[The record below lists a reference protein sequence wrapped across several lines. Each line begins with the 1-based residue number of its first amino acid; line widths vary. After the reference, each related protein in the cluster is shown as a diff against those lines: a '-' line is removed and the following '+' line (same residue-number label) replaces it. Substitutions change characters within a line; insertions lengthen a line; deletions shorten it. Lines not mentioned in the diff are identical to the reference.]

1 MQVTYQ
7 ECLDNNGRAAL
18 FMLNRTRPEFR
29 GWEWWYVKQL
39 SHSATL
45 TIDPVMPDGGIG
57 TITSTA
63 FGPGGAR
70 VLIAFGGGYAAVMDA
85 TDFNATPVPEAP
97 PYQIRSV

>member
-7 ECLDNNGRAAL
+7 ECLDNNGRIAL

-57 TITSTA
+57 LS
-63 FGPGGAR
+63 PQRHLAR
-70 VLIAFGGGYAAVMDA
+70 V
-85 TDFNATPVPEAP
+85 AP
-97 PYQIRSV
+97 AYS